1 MEPFFRM
8 FGLQNQAVT
17 NTGGVFEPA
26 SLIAFV
32 VYLFIGAFIWTIV
45 SGAAFTRVDHA

>member
-1 MEPFFRM
+1 VEPFFRM

-32 VYLFIGAFIWTIV
+32 VYLFIGAFIFAIV
-45 SGAAFTRVDHA
+45 SGAAFMRFDHA